1 MNKVEL
7 KVIRF
12 DESNKNI
19 EALKGQYGQLSD
31 GKGVFTLI
39 KNVLL
44 VNLLPGAKY
53 NEIQLPTVY
62 DGFIQL
68 SNGGRIQVKNS
79 ILTCELPAGV
89 SGFGQLVLK
98 KWN

>member
-1 MNKVEL
+1 MNKIEL

-53 NEIQLPTVY
+53 NEIQLPIVY

-68 SNGGRIQVKNS
+68 SNGGRIQIKNS

>member
-44 VNLLPGAKY
+44 VNLLQGAKY

-68 SNGGRIQVKNS
+68 SNGGRIQIKNS